1 MEFNAPSVN
10 LAAILPV
17 FIIASWGIGLMVLD
31 MLIKHDRKQWTAWFS
46 IVGLLLA
53 GAQTIGMWGYT
64 GGTFTPAGGYPM
76 VLADG
81 YVHFLNLLFVIT
93 GILGILISL
102 SYLGKTEIVER
113 AEYYMLI
120 LFSISGMMLMGAA
133 NDLMLIFIALEL
145 LSIPLYIL
153 SAMARPNAE
162 SEEAG
167 MKYFLLGAFSSGFLV
182 FGLALLYG
190 ATGSTALPI
199 VAQNFSASDPIALA
213 GLAMSLVGLGF
224 KVGVVPFHMW
234 TPDVYEGAPTAVTA
248 FMSVGAKIGG
258 FAALLRIFLG
268 NLPAEAAEIWVP
280 AVAFIAALT
289 MVLGN
294 VVALAQSNIKRILA
308 YSSIAH
314 GGYILMAVAA
324 GPASGQ
330 GVSAALYY
338 MLAYLFTNM
347 GAFAIIIM
355 VERPGNQGVQID
367 DYKGLAKNN
376 LGYALLLTYF
386 LLSLTGMPLTGGFL
400 GKFFVFKAAID
411 AGLIWLAVIGALTSV
426 VSAYYYLRVV
436 FYMFMYDGHEG
447 VLESRAPLAWTVGIA
462 TAATIVLG
470 LFPAPWLAFAS
481 QTLTQTL
488 PVLVAGG

>member
-1 MEFNAPSVN
+1 MEFIAPSVN
-10 LAAILPV
+10 IAAIMPV
-17 FIIASWGIGLMVLD
+17 FIVASWGIALMVLD
-31 MLIKHDRKQWTAWFS
+31 MLFKHDRRQWSAWFS

-64 GGTFTPAGGYPM
+64 GGTFTPADGYPM
-76 VLADG
+76 VVADG
-81 YVHFLNLLFVIT
+81 FVHFLNLLFVAT
-93 GILGILISL
+93 GVLGILLSL
-102 SYLGKTEIVER
+102 SYLGKTAIVER

-133 NDLMLIFIALEL
+133 NDLILMFIALEL
-145 LSIPLYIL
+145 LSMPLYIL

-167 MKYFLLGAFSSGFLV
+167 MKYFLLGAFSSSFLV
-182 FGLALLYG
+182 FGLALIYG
-190 ATGSTALPI
+190 ATGSTSLPL
-199 VAQNFSASDPIALA
+199 VAQNFSVSDPIALA
-213 GLAMSLVGLGF
+213 GLALSLVGLGF
-224 KVGVVPFHMW
+224 KVGAVPFHMW

-258 FAALLRIFLG
+258 FAALIRFFIG
-268 NLPAEAAEIWVP
+268 NLPAGAAEVWVP
-280 AVAFIAALT
+280 AMAIMAALT
-289 MVLGN
+289 MILGN
-294 VVALAQSNIKRILA
+294 VVALAQTNVKRMLA

-314 GGYILMAVAA
+314 AGYILMAIASA
-324 GPASGQ
+324 PASGQ

-355 VERPGNQGVQID
+355 VERPNNQGMLVE

-376 LGYALLLTYF
+376 FGYALLLAYF
-386 LLSLTGMPLTGGFL
+386 MLSLTGMPLTGGFL
-400 GKFFVFKAAID
+400 GKFFVFKATLD

-436 FYMFMYDGHEG
+436 FYMFMYEG
-447 VLESRAPLAWTVGIA
+447 EGTMEAQNPLAWTVGIA
-462 TAATIVLG
+462 AVATILLG
-470 LFPAPWLAFAS
+470 LMPAPWL
-481 QTLTQTL
+481 TLATDAVMQTL
-488 PVLVAGG
+488 PRLVAGG